1 MFERPSTSFIRKSQE
16 NQYLNSDDQ
25 TDIFVYD
32 TRFGVNV
39 DLDVLL
45 ARPFSKDTI
54 NQTAKKID
62 LQLPKERRSKKKEK
76 YLYSSQEHSSLYHA
90 TFIPLAFDHCGCWGK
105 EAESYLDHLARR
117 VRNQDGRLNEVH
129 FV

>member
-45 ARPFSKDTI
+45 ACPFSKDTI

-62 LQLPKERRSKKKEK
+62 LQLPKERRRRSKKKRNTCIQAK
-76 YLYSSQEHSSLYHA
+76 S
-90 TFIPLAFDHCGCWGK
+90 ILAFIMQ
-105 EAESYLDHLARR
+105 HLFHWLLIIVVVGEKR
-117 VRNQDGRLNEVH
+117 QSH
-129 FV
+129 TWTT